1 MTILQSPFL
10 HLLPCPNFARELREL
25 RASKDSLAQGE
36 ELFKATHTKLTP
48 NLPMIAVATM
58 ASQRPQQEHKP
69 DSCSLLRSKSSG
81 SLSAQWDI
89 RAHMGL

>member
-1 MTILQSPFL
+1 MMIFQSPFQ
-10 HLLPCPNFARELREL
+10 HLLPCPNFTGELREL

-36 ELFKATHTKLTP
+36 ELFKATHTKLSP

-69 DSCSLLRSKSSG
+69 DSCSLLRSKASG
-81 SLSAQWDI
+81 SLSAQWDT
-89 RAHMGL
+89 RAHIGL